1 MSRSSRHGPRKGIEM
16 KLSRWTTVCGAALAV
31 TWVLVGVSVSGQA
44 RPAAQAG
51 AQRAQ
56 LSEEA
61 FKNVTELRGIPVREF
76 MNTMGFFSASLA
88 FNCTDCHGGA
98 SASDWANYALD
109 TPLKNRARQM
119 IKMVKAINE
128 ANFGGRPFVTC
139 YTCHRGSQKP
149 KVIPSL
155 AVQYGEPPPDDP
167 DEVEAL
173 PGARVT
179 ATADQ
184 ILDKYL
190 QAIGGAQALAKL
202 TSFTAKGTY
211 EGFDSD
217 FSKVAVDIY
226 AKGPN
231 QRAIIAH
238 MVSGDSSTVF
248 DGREAWHAAPRD
260 LSPVAMIPLVGADL
274 TGARVDA
281 QLTFPAGIKQFLTG
295 WGPDCPA
302 VTIDD
307 KPVFVIQGTTDR
319 VPVKLYFDKMSGLLV
334 RQTRYAPTAV
344 GTVPLHVTYSDY
356 RDVPGVGV
364 KMPFSFQMTW
374 VDGQYTVNLESV
386 QPNAP
391 IDAARFA
398 KPATAR

>member
-1 MSRSSRHGPRKGIEM
+1 M
-16 KLSRWTTVCGAALAV
+16 KLSRWTTVCAVALV
-31 TWVLVGVSVSGQA
+31 TMWVLVSVSVSGQA
-44 RPAAQAG
+44 RPAAQTGAAQAG
-51 AQRAQ
+51 AQQVQ
-56 LSEEA
+56 LSEQA
-61 FKNVTELRGIPVREF
+61 FKNVTVLKGIPVREF

-119 IKMVKAINE
+119 IRMVNAINE

-139 YTCHRGSQKP
+139 YTCHRGSQRP
-149 KVIPSL
+149 KAIPSL

-167 DEVEAL
+167 DEAEAI
-173 PGARVT
+173 PGTRVT

-190 QAIGGAQALAKL
+190 QAIGGTQALGRL
-202 TSFTAKGTY
+202 TSLTAKGTY

-217 FSKVAVDIY
+217 FAKVPVDIY
-226 AKGPN
+226 AKAPN
-231 QRAIIAH
+231 QRVIVAH
-238 MVSGDSSTVF
+238 MASGDSATVY
-248 DGREAWHAAPRD
+248 DGREAWHAAPKD
-260 LSPVAMIPLVGADL
+260 LSPVPMIPLVGADL

-281 QLTFPAGIKQFLTG
+281 QLTFPAPIKQLLTG
-295 WGPDCPA
+295 LRADFPA
-302 VTIDD
+302 VSIDD
-307 KPVFVIQGTTDR
+307 KPVFVVQGTIDR
-319 VPVKLYFDKMSGLLV
+319 VPVKLYFDKTSGLLV

-356 RDVPGVGV
+356 RDVPGAGV
-364 KMPFSFQMTW
+364 KVPFTWQMTW

-386 QPNAP
+386 QANAP

-398 KPATAR
+398 KPAAPR

>member
-1 MSRSSRHGPRKGIEM
+1 M
-16 KLSRWTTVCGAALAV
+16 KLSRWTTVCGATLIV
-31 TWVLVGVSVSGQA
+31 MWVLVGVSVSGQA
-44 RPAAQAG
+44 RPAPQPA
-51 AQRAQ
+51 AQRPPM
-56 LSEEA
+56 SEEA
-61 FKNVTELRGIPVREF
+61 FKNVTVLKGIPVREF
-76 MNTMGFFSASLA
+76 MNTMGFFAASLA
-88 FNCTDCHGGA
+88 LNCTDCHGGA
-98 SASDWANYALD
+98 SASDWANYATD

-119 IKMVKAINE
+119 IRMVNAINE

-139 YTCHRGSQKP
+139 YTCHRGSQRP

-184 ILDKYL
+184 VLDKYL
-190 QAIGGAQALAKL
+190 QAIGGAQALGKL

-217 FSKVAVDIY
+217 FAKVPVDIY
-226 AKGPN
+226 AKAPN
-231 QRAIIAH
+231 QRAIVAH
-238 MVSGDSSTVF
+238 MASGDSTTVF
-248 DGREAWHAAPRD
+248 DGREAWITGPRE
-260 LSPVAMIPLVGADL
+260 LTPLPMIPLLGAEL

-281 QLTFPAGIKQFLTG
+281 QLTFPAAIKQLLTG
-295 WGPDCPA
+295 WRADFPA
-302 VTIDD
+302 VSIDE
-307 KPVFVIQGTTDR
+307 KPVFVIQGTADR
-319 VPVKLYFDKMSGLLV
+319 VPVKLYFDKATGLLV

-344 GTVPLHVTYSDY
+344 GTVPTHVTYSDY

-364 KMPFSFQMTW
+364 KIPFSWQMTW

-386 QPNAP
+386 QPNAT
-391 IDAARFA
+391 IEATRFA
-398 KPATAR
+398 KPAPAR

>member
-1 MSRSSRHGPRKGIEM
+1 
-16 KLSRWTTVCGAALAV
+16 
-31 TWVLVGVSVSGQA
+31 
-44 RPAAQAG
+44 
-51 AQRAQ
+51 
-56 LSEEA
+56 
-61 FKNVTELRGIPVREF
+61 
-76 MNTMGFFSASLA
+76 MGFFSASLA

-119 IKMVKAINE
+119 IRMVKAINE

-167 DEVEAL
+167 DEVEVL

-217 FSKVAVDIY
+217 FAKVAVDIY

-231 QRAIIAH
+231 QRAIVVH
-238 MVSGDSSTVF
+238 MASGDSSTVY

-260 LSPVAMIPLVGADL
+260 LSPLPVIPLVGADL

-281 QLTFPAGIKQFLTG
+281 QLAFPATIKGLLTG
-295 WGPDCPA
+295 WRADFPA
-302 VTIDD
+302 VTIDE
-307 KPVFVIQGTTDR
+307 KPVLVVQGTLDR
-319 VPVKLYFDKMSGLLV
+319 VPVKLYFDRMSGLLV
-334 RQTRYAPTAV
+334 RQTRYAPTMV
-344 GTVPLHVTYSDY
+344 GTVPTHVTYSDY

-364 KMPFSFQMTW
+364 KIPFSWQMTW

-386 QPNAP
+386 QPNVA
-391 IDAARFA
+391 IDATRFA
-398 KPATAR
+398 RPAAPR

>member
-1 MSRSSRHGPRKGIEM
+1 M
-16 KLSRWTTVCGAALAV
+16 KLSRWTTVCGAALV
-31 TWVLVGVSVSGQA
+31 TMLVLVSVSVSGQA

-51 AQRAQ
+51 AQATQ
-56 LSEEA
+56 LSEQA
-61 FKNVTELRGIPVREF
+61 FKNITELKGIPVREF
-76 MNTMGFFSASLA
+76 MNTMGFFAASLA

-119 IKMVKAINE
+119 IRMVKAINE

-179 ATADQ
+179 STPDQ

-217 FSKVAVDIY
+217 FAKVPVDIY

-231 QRAIIAH
+231 QRALVAH
-238 MVSGDSSTVF
+238 MVSGDSSTVY
-248 DGREAWHAAPRD
+248 DGREAWHSAPRD
-260 LSPVAMIPLVGADL
+260 LSPLPMIPLVGADL

-281 QLTFPAGIKQFLTG
+281 QLAFPAAIKQLLTG
-295 WGPDCPA
+295 WRADFPA
-302 VTIDD
+302 ITIDD
-307 KPVFVIQGTTDR
+307 KPVFVVQGTTDR

-364 KMPFSFQMTW
+364 KMPFTFQMTW
-374 VDGQYTVNLESV
+374 VDGQYTINLESV

-398 KPATAR
+398 KPAAAR

>member
-1 MSRSSRHGPRKGIEM
+1 M
-16 KLSRWTTVCGAALAV
+16 KLSRWTTVGGAALV
-31 TWVLVGVSVSGQA
+31 TIWVLVSVSVSGQA

-51 AQRAQ
+51 APPAQ
-56 LSEEA
+56 LSEQA
-61 FKNVTELRGIPVREF
+61 FKNVTELKGIPVREF
-76 MNTMGFFSASLA
+76 MNTMGFFAASLA

-119 IKMVKAINE
+119 IRMVKAINE

-217 FSKVAVDIY
+217 FAKVPVDVY

-231 QRAIIAH
+231 QRAIVAH
-238 MVSGDSSTVF
+238 MVSGDSATVY

-260 LSPVAMIPLVGADL
+260 LSPLPMIPLLGADL

-281 QLTFPAGIKQFLTG
+281 QLTFPAAIKQLLTG
-295 WGPDCPA
+295 WRADFPA

-307 KPVFVIQGTTDR
+307 KPVFVVQGIIDR
-319 VPVKLYFDKMSGLLV
+319 VPVKLYFDKTSGLLV
-334 RQTRYAPTAV
+334 RQTRYAPTVV

-356 RDVPGVGV
+356 RDVPGIGV
-364 KMPFSFQMTW
+364 KMPFTFQMTW
-374 VDGQYTVNLESV
+374 VDGQYTVTLESV

-398 KPATAR
+398 KPAAAR

>member
-1 MSRSSRHGPRKGIEM
+1 M
-16 KLSRWTTVCGAALAV
+16 KLSRWTTVGGAALV
-31 TWVLVGVSVSGQA
+31 TMWVLVSVSVSGQA

-51 AQRAQ
+51 APPAQ
-56 LSEEA
+56 LSEQA
-61 FKNVTELRGIPVREF
+61 FKNVTELKGIPVREF
-76 MNTMGFFSASLA
+76 MNTMGFFAASLA

-119 IKMVKAINE
+119 IRMVKAINE

-217 FSKVAVDIY
+217 FAKVPVDIY

-231 QRAIIAH
+231 QRAIVAH
-238 MVSGDSSTVF
+238 MVSGDSATVY

-260 LSPVAMIPLVGADL
+260 LSPLPMIPLLGADL

-281 QLTFPAGIKQFLTG
+281 QLTFPAAIKQLLTG
-295 WGPDCPA
+295 LRADFPA

-307 KPVFVIQGTTDR
+307 KPMFVVQGTIER
-319 VPVKLYFDKMSGLLV
+319 VPVKLYFDKTSGLLV

-356 RDVPGVGV
+356 RDVPGAGV
-364 KMPFSFQMTW
+364 KVPFTWQMTW

-386 QPNAP
+386 QANAP

-398 KPATAR
+398 KPAAPR

>member
-1 MSRSSRHGPRKGIEM
+1 M
-16 KLSRWTTVCGAALAV
+16 KLSRWTTMCGVALAM
-31 TWVLVGVSVSGQA
+31 TWVLIGVSVSGQA
-44 RPAAQAG
+44 RGAAPQAAAQ
-51 AQRAQ
+51 RPQ

-61 FKNVTELRGIPVREF
+61 FKNVTVLKGIPVREF

-119 IKMVKAINE
+119 IRMVNAINE

-167 DEVEAL
+167 DEAEAV
-173 PGARVT
+173 PGTRVT

-190 QAIGGAQALAKL
+190 QAIGGAQALGRL

-217 FSKVAVDIY
+217 FAKVPVDIY

-231 QRAIIAH
+231 QRALVAH
-238 MVSGDSSTVF
+238 MASGDSATVY

-260 LSPVAMIPLVGADL
+260 LSPVPMIPLVGGDL

-281 QLTFPAGIKQFLTG
+281 QLTFPAGIKQLLTG
-295 WGPDCPA
+295 WHADFPA

-319 VPVKLYFDKMSGLLV
+319 VPVKLYFDKTSGLLV

-364 KMPFSFQMTW
+364 KMPFTFQMTW
-374 VDGQYTVNLESV
+374 VDGQYTVNLTSV
-386 QPNAP
+386 QPNVA

-398 KPATAR
+398 KPAAPR

>member
-1 MSRSSRHGPRKGIEM
+1 M
-16 KLSRWTTVCGAALAV
+16 KLSRWTTVCGTALV
-31 TWVLVGVSVSGQA
+31 ITWVCISVSVSGQA
-44 RPAAQAG
+44 RAAAQTAAPG
-51 AQRAQ
+51 AQ
-56 LSEEA
+56 LSEQA
-61 FKNVTELRGIPVREF
+61 FKNVTVLRGISVREF
-76 MNTMGFFSASLA
+76 MNTMGFFAASLA
-88 FNCTDCHGGA
+88 LNCTDCHGGA
-98 SASDWANYALD
+98 SASDWANYAVD

-119 IKMVKAINE
+119 IRMMNAINE

-155 AVQYGEPPPDDP
+155 AQQYGEPPPDDP
-167 DEVEAL
+167 DEVEAV
-173 PGARVT
+173 PGTRVT
-179 ATADQ
+179 ATPDQ

-190 QAIGGAQALAKL
+190 QAIGGAQAVGRL
-202 TSFTAKGTY
+202 TSFTAKGSY

-217 FSKVAVDIY
+217 FAKVPVDVY

-231 QRAIIAH
+231 QRALVAH
-238 MVSGDSSTVF
+238 MVSGDSATVY

-260 LSPVAMIPLVGADL
+260 LSPVPMIPLIGPDL
-274 TGARVDA
+274 VGARVDA
-281 QLTFPAGIKQFLTG
+281 QLTFPAGIKQLLTG
-295 WGPDCPA
+295 LRADFPA

-307 KPVFVIQGTTDR
+307 KPVFVVQGTTDR

-356 RDVPGVGV
+356 RDVPGAGV
-364 KMPFSFQMTW
+364 KMPFTWQMTW
-374 VDGQYTVNLESV
+374 VDGQYTINLESV

-398 KPATAR
+398 KPAAAR

>member
-1 MSRSSRHGPRKGIEM
+1 M
-16 KLSRWTTVCGAALAV
+16 KLSRWTTVCAAALA
-31 TWVLVGVSVSGQA
+31 TMWVLVSVSVSGQA
-44 RPAAQAG
+44 RPAAQTGAAQAG
-51 AQRAQ
+51 AQPVQ
-56 LSEEA
+56 LSEQA
-61 FKNVTELRGIPVREF
+61 FKNVTVLKGIPVREF

-119 IKMVKAINE
+119 IRMVNAINE

-139 YTCHRGSQKP
+139 YTCHRGSQRP
-149 KVIPSL
+149 KAIPSL

-167 DEVEAL
+167 DEAEAI
-173 PGARVT
+173 PGTRVT

-190 QAIGGAQALAKL
+190 QAIGGAQALGRL
-202 TSFTAKGTY
+202 TSLTAKGTY

-217 FSKVAVDIY
+217 FAKVPVDLY
-226 AKGPN
+226 AKAPN
-231 QRAIIAH
+231 QRAIVAH
-238 MVSGDSSTVF
+238 MASGDSATVYN
-248 DGREAWHAAPRD
+248 GREAWHAAPKD

-281 QLTFPAGIKQFLTG
+281 QLTFPAAIKQLLTG
-295 WGPDCPA
+295 LRADFPA
-302 VTIDD
+302 VSIDD
-307 KPVFVIQGTTDR
+307 KPVFVVQGTIDR
-319 VPVKLYFDKMSGLLV
+319 VPVKLYFDKTSGLLV

-356 RDVPGVGV
+356 RDVPGAGV
-364 KMPFSFQMTW
+364 KVPFTWQMTW

-386 QPNAP
+386 QPNVA

-398 KPATAR
+398 KPAAPR

>member
-1 MSRSSRHGPRKGIEM
+1 M
-16 KLSRWTTVCGAALAV
+16 KLSRWTTVGGAALV
-31 TWVLVGVSVSGQA
+31 TMWVLVSVSVSGQA

-51 AQRAQ
+51 APPAQ
-56 LSEEA
+56 LSEQA
-61 FKNVTELRGIPVREF
+61 FKNVTELKGIPVREF
-76 MNTMGFFSASLA
+76 MNTMGFFAASLA

-119 IKMVKAINE
+119 IRMVKAINE

-217 FSKVAVDIY
+217 FAKVPVDIY

-231 QRAIIAH
+231 QRAIVAH
-238 MVSGDSSTVF
+238 MVSGDSATVY

-260 LSPVAMIPLVGADL
+260 LSPLPMIPLLGADL

-281 QLTFPAGIKQFLTG
+281 QLTFPAAIKQLLTG
-295 WGPDCPA
+295 WRADFPA
-302 VTIDD
+302 VTIDE
-307 KPVFVIQGTTDR
+307 KPVFVVQGTIDR
-319 VPVKLYFDKMSGLLV
+319 VPVKLYFDKTSGLLV
-334 RQTRYAPTAV
+334 RQTRYAPTVV

-356 RDVPGVGV
+356 RDVPGIGV
-364 KMPFSFQMTW
+364 KMPFTFQMTW
-374 VDGQYTVNLESV
+374 VDGQYTVTLESV

-398 KPATAR
+398 KPAAAR

>member
-1 MSRSSRHGPRKGIEM
+1 M
-16 KLSRWTTVCGAALAV
+16 KLSRWTTVCAVALA
-31 TWVLVGVSVSGQA
+31 TMWVLVSVSVSGQA
-44 RPAAQAG
+44 RPAAAAQAG
-51 AQRAQ
+51 AQRVQ

-61 FKNVTELRGIPVREF
+61 FKNVTVLKGIPVREF
-76 MNTMGFFSASLA
+76 MNTMGFFAASLA

-119 IKMVKAINE
+119 IRMVNAINE

-139 YTCHRGSQKP
+139 YTCHRGSQRP
-149 KVIPSL
+149 KAIPSL

-167 DEVEAL
+167 DEAEAI
-173 PGARVT
+173 PGTRVT

-190 QAIGGAQALAKL
+190 QAIGGAQALGRL
-202 TSFTAKGTY
+202 TSLTAKGTY

-217 FSKVAVDIY
+217 FAKVPVDIY
-226 AKGPN
+226 AKAPN
-231 QRAIIAH
+231 QRAIVAH
-238 MVSGDSSTVF
+238 MASGDSATVY

-260 LSPVAMIPLVGADL
+260 LSPVPMIPLLGPDL

-281 QLTFPAGIKQFLTG
+281 QLTFPAAIKQLLTG
-295 WGPDCPA
+295 LRADFPA
-302 VTIDD
+302 VSIDD
-307 KPVFVIQGTTDR
+307 KPVFVVQGTIDR
-319 VPVKLYFDKMSGLLV
+319 VPVKLYFDRTSGLLV

-356 RDVPGVGV
+356 RDVPGASV
-364 KMPFSFQMTW
+364 KVPFTWQMTW

-386 QPNAP
+386 QANAP
-391 IDAARFA
+391 IDAAKFA
-398 KPATAR
+398 KPAAPR

>member
-1 MSRSSRHGPRKGIEM
+1 M
-16 KLSRWTTVCGAALAV
+16 KLSRWTTVCGAALV
-31 TWVLVGVSVSGQA
+31 TMLVLVSVSVSGQA

-51 AQRAQ
+51 AQATQ
-56 LSEEA
+56 LSEQA
-61 FKNVTELRGIPVREF
+61 FKNITELKGIPVREF
-76 MNTMGFFSASLA
+76 MNTMGFFAASLA

-119 IKMVKAINE
+119 IRMVKAINE

-155 AVQYGEPPPDDP
+155 AQQYGEPPPDDP
-167 DEVEAL
+167 DEVEAF

-184 ILDKYL
+184 IFDKYL

-217 FSKVAVDIY
+217 FAKVPVDIY

-231 QRAIIAH
+231 QRALVAH
-238 MVSGDSSTVF
+238 MVSGDSSTVY
-248 DGREAWHAAPRD
+248 DGREAWHSAPRD
-260 LSPVAMIPLVGADL
+260 LSPLPMIPLVGADL

-281 QLTFPAGIKQFLTG
+281 QLAFPAAIKQLLTG
-295 WGPDCPA
+295 WRADFPA
-302 VTIDD
+302 ITIDD
-307 KPVFVIQGTTDR
+307 KPVFVVQGTTDR

-364 KMPFSFQMTW
+364 KMPFTFQMTW
-374 VDGQYTVNLESV
+374 VDGQYTINLESV

-398 KPATAR
+398 KPAAAR

>member
-1 MSRSSRHGPRKGIEM
+1 M
-16 KLSRWTTVCGAALAV
+16 KLSRWTTVCGAALAMM
-31 TWVLVGVSVSGQA
+31 WMLVSVSVLGQA

-51 AQRAQ
+51 AQQGQ
-56 LSEEA
+56 LSEQA
-61 FKNVTELRGIPVREF
+61 FKNVTELKGIPVREF

-119 IKMVKAINE
+119 IRMVKAINE

-184 ILDKYL
+184 ILDKYV

-211 EGFDSD
+211 DGFDSD
-217 FSKVAVDIY
+217 FAKVPVDIY

-231 QRAIIAH
+231 QRALVAH
-238 MVSGDSSTVF
+238 MVSGDSSTVY

-260 LSPVAMIPLVGADL
+260 LSPLPMIPLVGADL

-295 WGPDCPA
+295 WRADFPA

-307 KPVFVIQGTTDR
+307 KPVFVVQGTTDR
-319 VPVKLYFDKMSGLLV
+319 VPVKLYFDKTSGLLV

-364 KMPFSFQMTW
+364 KMPFTFQMTW

-386 QPNAP
+386 QPNVP

-398 KPATAR
+398 KPAGAR

>member
-1 MSRSSRHGPRKGIEM
+1 M
-16 KLSRWTTVCGAALAV
+16 KLSRWTTVGGAALVAM
-31 TWVLVGVSVSGQA
+31 WVLVSVSVSGQA
-44 RPAAQAG
+44 RPAAPAG
-51 AQRAQ
+51 AQQ
-56 LSEEA
+56 GQVSEQA
-61 FKNVTELRGIPVREF
+61 FKNVTELKGIPVREF

-119 IKMVKAINE
+119 IRMVKAINE

-167 DEVEAL
+167 DEVEAF
-173 PGARVT
+173 PGAKVT

-217 FSKVAVDIY
+217 FAKVPVDIY

-231 QRAIIAH
+231 QRAIVTH
-238 MVSGDSSTVF
+238 MVSGDSATVY
-248 DGREAWHAAPRD
+248 DGREAWHSAPRD
-260 LSPVAMIPLVGADL
+260 LSPLPMIPLVGADL

-281 QLTFPAGIKQFLTG
+281 QLAFPATIKQLLTG
-295 WGPDCPA
+295 WRADFPA
-302 VTIDD
+302 VSIDD
-307 KPVFVIQGTTDR
+307 KPVFVVQGTIDR
-319 VPVKLYFDKMSGLLV
+319 VPVKLYFDRMSGLLV

-344 GTVPLHVTYSDY
+344 GTVPLHVTYADY

-364 KMPFSFQMTW
+364 KMPFTFQMTW

-386 QPNAP
+386 QPNVA
-391 IDAARFA
+391 IDATRFA
-398 KPATAR
+398 RPAAPR